1 MNGVEL
7 ASTMRQDERSCEV
20 PIIMITSRA
29 SEKHRRMAVD
39 AGVDVFLT
47 KPYTEDDLASQIRR
61 CLERKALL
69 G

>member
-1 MNGVEL
+1 
-7 ASTMRQDERSCEV
+7 
-20 PIIMITSRA
+20 MITSRA